1 MFNKEGNLLLAWSLD
16 FPSEKGRM
24 VSMKEGSMNTHMGN
38 IYIDTEVIA
47 QYAGSV
53 AVECFG
59 IVGMASVNM
68 KDGLVRLLV
77 KDSITHGISVNIV
90 NNKLILEF
98 HVVVAYGVSIITVCD
113 NLISNVKYKV
123 ENFTGLEI
131 EKINIFVEGVRV
143 ID

>member
-1 MFNKEGNLLLAWSLD
+1 MKGSLA
-16 FPSEKGRM
+16 KAT
-24 VSMKEGSMNTHMGN
+24 SMNTHMGN
-38 IYIDTEVIA
+38 IIIDNEVIA

-59 IVGMASVNM
+59 IVGMAGVNM
-68 KDGLVRLLV
+68 KDGLVRLL
-77 KDSITHGISVNIV
+77 KMDSITRGINVSIA
-90 NNKLILEF
+90 NNKLTLDF
-98 HVVVAYGVSIITVCD
+98 HVIVAYGVSIVAVSE

-123 ENFTGLEI
+123 EEFTGMEI

>member
-1 MFNKEGNLLLAWSLD
+1 MKGKIN
-16 FPSEKGRM
+16 SELGDIVIDNSVIAKCA
-24 VSMKEGSMNTHMGN
+24 GN
-38 IYIDTEVIA
+38 I
-47 QYAGSV
+47 

-59 IVGMASVNM
+59 IVGMAAVSV
-68 KDGLVRLLV
+68 KDGLVKLL
-77 KDSITHGISVNIV
+77 KMDSMTRGIVVSME

-98 HVVVAYGVSIITVCD
+98 HVIIAYGVSILAVSE

-123 ENFTGLEI
+123 EEFTGIGI